1 MSEVHL
7 LDDDIHIPDHFHVSA
22 IKLKKETHFCSHVL
36 FCKTCQDVPGQMI
49 LSSFHDAIAIAFG
62 EDTIPRNWP

>member
-1 MSEVHL
+1 MSEIHL

-22 IKLKKETHFCSHVL
+22 IKFKKETHFCSHVL

-49 LSSFHDAIAIAFG
+49 LRSFHDAIAIAFG
-62 EDTIPRNWP
+62 EDTIPQNWP